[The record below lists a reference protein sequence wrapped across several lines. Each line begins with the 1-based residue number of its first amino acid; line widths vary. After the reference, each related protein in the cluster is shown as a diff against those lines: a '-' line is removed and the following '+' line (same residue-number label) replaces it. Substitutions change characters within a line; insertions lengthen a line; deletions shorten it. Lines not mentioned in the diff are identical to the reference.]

1 MHNINAIK
9 LTEGKK
15 MEIYKSNRDSVNPMD
30 SLSKRLGARPS
41 EARVGLLVMQGFG
54 NKDIARQ
61 LRISEST
68 VKAHVSSLLRLS
80 NLHNRVQLTNLL
92 FEVCPG
98 LERNMQFSLLPNNS
112 VR

>member
-1 MHNINAIK
+1 VNTIK
-9 LTEGKK
+9 ANKFSGETPMANFLLNPE
-15 MEIYKSNRDSVNPMD
+15 SVNPVL

-61 LRISEST
+61 LKISEST

-80 NLHNRVQLTNLL
+80 NVHNRVQLTNLL

-98 LERNMQFSLLPNNS
+98 LERNMQFSLLPKS
-112 VR
+112 TAR

>member
-1 MHNINAIK
+1 
-9 LTEGKK
+9 
-15 MEIYKSNRDSVNPMD
+15 MENLRFNPESVNPVL
-30 SLSKRLGARPS
+30 SLSVRLGARPS

-80 NLHNRVQLTNLL
+80 NVHNRVQLTNLL
-92 FEVCPG
+92 FEVCPS
-98 LERNMQFSLLPNNS
+98 LERNMQLSLLPNS
-112 VR
+112 IRR